1 MSDEQI
7 SPLKT
12 TEIIYLGSFYM
23 CANKGVV
30 LKVTYG
36 QRVQNQ
42 RPLSTE
48 RSMMEKSF
56 YWLKDASGLI
66 LGVHKVGLLNA
77 ASLWTLRWR
86 HVEIFRYIM

>member
-12 TEIIYLGSFYM
+12 TEIIYLRSFYM
-23 CANKGVV
+23 CASKGVV

-42 RPLSTE
+42 RTLFTE

-56 YWLKDASGLI
+56 Y
-66 LGVHKVGLLNA
+66 
-77 ASLWTLRWR
+77 
-86 HVEIFRYIM
+86 

>member
-23 CANKGVV
+23 CANKGVG

-42 RPLSTE
+42 RTLSTE

-56 YWLKDASGLI
+56 Y
-66 LGVHKVGLLNA
+66 
-77 ASLWTLRWR
+77 
-86 HVEIFRYIM
+86 